1 MGPLWASRSET
12 RKAGEMAGFRN
23 WIVFWKCGG
32 RDKTNYI
39 SLMWGGGGGHAFQ
52 PGAHLAA
59 HPLLTCTVDVGT
71 AVQTR
76 GSVHTQC

>member
-23 WIVFWKCGG
+23 RIVFWKCGG

-39 SLMWGGGGGHAFQ
+39 SL
-52 PGAHLAA
+52 
-59 HPLLTCTVDVGT
+59 T
-71 AVQTR
+71 
-76 GSVHTQC
+76 